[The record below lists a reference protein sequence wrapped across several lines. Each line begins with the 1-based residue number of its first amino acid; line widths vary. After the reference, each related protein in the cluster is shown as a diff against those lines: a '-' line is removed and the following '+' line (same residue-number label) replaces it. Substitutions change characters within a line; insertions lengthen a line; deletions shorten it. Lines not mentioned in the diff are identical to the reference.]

1 MRHFTILPPTGT
13 LRHVKTHLFF
23 WGSYSYCS
31 IVIVILC
38 FLCQA
43 SSRTV
48 MLEYNTK
55 ILLLNVNGLN
65 NPVKHQKVMTKLRR
79 DKSQIIYLQETHLSK
94 QESEKLNKFGHTK
107 SFFSSF
113 RHGCR
118 RCVIIKEISDKEGR
132 YILVRGKLE
141 NEMVTLVNVSAP
153 PNSGELFF

>member
-1 MRHFTILPPTGT
+1 MIL
-13 LRHVKTHLFF
+13 
-23 WGSYSYCS
+23 S
-31 IVIVILC
+31 
-38 FLCQA
+38 
-43 SSRTV
+43 
-48 MLEYNTK
+48 
-55 ILLLNVNGLN
+55 LNVNGLN
-65 NPVKHQKVMTKLRR
+65 NPVKCQKLMTKLRR